1 MTPWLL
7 ASGDFVPIGG
17 MDTANHALASYL
29 ARRAHGPVH
38 LVAHRVSP
46 DLAAL
51 PHVRVHRVPRPFG
64 MHTFG
69 EPLLTTVAAH
79 AARSIRRSGG
89 LVVANGGNLNVA
101 DITWVHYVHAA
112 YKATAE
118 GAVNRALIAAR
129 HRRYVVAERD
139 ALTRARLVI
148 CNSDRTAR
156 DVIEQVGV
164 ESSRVRRVYYG
175 IDGEQFHDRGEPAL
189 GKIRLARDPAVPL
202 VLFVGALGD
211 RRKGFDT
218 VYAAW
223 HAVCRTSDWDAHLL
237 VAGAGAELERWR
249 AKAIGDGLAS
259 RITFLGYRT
268 DVPAL
273 LAAADLMVHP
283 ARYEAYGLA
292 VHEAICSGVPTLVS
306 ASNGIAERFP
316 SALSD
321 LLLNDVESGADLSAR
336 LRRWRGD
343 VEAFRRRTRAF
354 AVELR
359 MRTWDDM
366 SREIA
371 DLCHS

>member
-1 MTPWLL
+1 M
-7 ASGDFVPIGG
+7 
-17 MDTANHALASYL
+17 
-29 ARRAHGPVH
+29 
-38 LVAHRVSP
+38 
-46 DLAAL
+46 
-51 PHVRVHRVPRPFG
+51 
-64 MHTFG
+64 
-69 EPLLTTVAAH
+69 
-79 AARSIRRSGG
+79 
-89 LVVANGGNLNVA
+89 
-101 DITWVHYVHAA
+101 
-112 YKATAE
+112 
-118 GAVNRALIAAR
+118 
-129 HRRYVVAERD
+129 
-139 ALTRARLVI
+139 
-148 CNSDRTAR
+148 
-156 DVIEQVGV
+156 
-164 ESSRVRRVYYG
+164 
-175 IDGEQFHDRGEPAL
+175 
-189 GKIRLARDPAVPL
+189 
-202 VLFVGALGD
+202 
-211 RRKGFDT
+211 
-218 VYAAW
+218 YAAW

-306 ASNGIAERFP
+306 ASTGIAERFP